1 MLKLTLPSGKAVR
14 LNPYKR
20 LTRGTE
26 VAVTVDSEEVVAV
39 VDNAGKYSYLNVDGV
54 DYYVNAALNDGDEC
68 STTEVVPA
76 PAPAQGGEAKPKKR
90 GRKPKAKPEEVVDAD
105 ADADADY

>member
-1 MLKLTLPSGKAVR
+1 MLKLTLPSGKTVR

-20 LTRGTE
+20 LARGTE
-26 VAVTVDSEEVVAV
+26 VTVTVDGEELIAV
-39 VDNAGKYSYLNVDGV
+39 VDNAGKYSYLNVGGV
-54 DYYVNAALNDGDEC
+54 DCYVNAALEDGDEC

-76 PAPAQGGEAKPKKR
+76 PAPVQDGEGKPKKR

-105 ADADADY
+105 E